1 MIQLTFNIDGDIL
14 SLIGKRRINSGTV
27 NAYKCR
33 FIFPPEWDGGTK
45 FATFCGTDEKNYT
58 VEISDEECFVP
69 AQAAAQSGTMTV
81 GVFSDIIGADNVSER
96 RQTSNFVTVSV
107 TPGAF
112 GGDTPEAPEPTVW
125 EEYYRKSQEMIDAGT
140 SAVENAS
147 LATIAA
153 NDAAAAATEA
163 GDRATEAANMI
174 GEDLTLIE
182 KYVDDQID
190 ARLGVIQLA
199 QY

>member
-1 MIQLTFNIDGDIL
+1 MIQLTFNVDGDIL

-45 FATFCGTDEKNYT
+45 FATFCGTDEKIYT
-58 VEISDEECFVP
+58 VEISGEECFVP

-81 GVFSDIIGADNVSER
+81 GVFSDVIGADNVSER

-112 GGDTPEAPEPTVW
+112 GGDTPEAPQPTVW
-125 EEYYRKSQEMIDAGT
+125 EEYYRKSQEMINAGT
-140 SAVENAS
+140 AAVENAS

-153 NDAAAAATEA
+153 NDASAAATEA
-163 GDRATEAANMI
+163 GNRATEAANMI